1 MVNRMLLV
9 CNAQRKEDPVSWW
22 LLAKTRSLLGP
33 VQEQIIPS
41 TDQKLQGQFLS
52 WEHQDRVQEG
62 CTGPNV
68 KRPELVSMTLFTKQ
82 KEQKS

>member
-1 MVNRMLLV
+1 MLLV
-9 CNAQRKEDPVSWW
+9 CNAQKGEDPVSWW
-22 LLAKTRSLLGP
+22 LLAQTRSLLGP

-41 TDQKLQGQFLS
+41 SDQKPWGQFLS
-52 WEHQDRVQEG
+52 WEQQVRIQEG
-62 CTGPNV
+62 STGPSV